1 MGSNHLYVFYN
12 PKNPEPEDPNNPPPA
27 EIDFEFAQKELAEHS
42 GFSTEGLTAE
52 QARVQEQ
59 VLEMLPMISEVNA
72 VSEELNKYRHFELIL
87 LGAATQDDNE
97 TKVHGSKNSLKTPHK
112 LFISNGRY
120 VMSHNAPLALH

>member
-97 TKVHGSKNSLKTPHK
+97 TKVHGSKNSPENSPPTRCW
-112 LFISNGRY
+112 LFINSSNTPIHIMG
-120 VMSHNAPLALH
+120 